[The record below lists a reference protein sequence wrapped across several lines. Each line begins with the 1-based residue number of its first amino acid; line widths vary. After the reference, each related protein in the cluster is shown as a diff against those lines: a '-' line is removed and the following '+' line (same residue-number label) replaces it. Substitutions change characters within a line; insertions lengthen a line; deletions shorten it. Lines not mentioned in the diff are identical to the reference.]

1 MPSRRAVIVS
11 SCEPCASA
19 RSKSR
24 PFAQRRS
31 ACSRDRIWRALPSDE
46 RPPWW
51 PITVAVIPCDS
62 ISCSVCA

>member
-1 MPSRRAVIVS
+1 MPSLRAVIVS

-19 RSKSR
+19 RSNAR
-24 PFAQRRS
+24 GFAHARS
-31 ACSRDRIWRALPSDE
+31 AFKRVRICRHLPTAD

-51 PITVAVIPCDS
+51 PITVAVMPCDS